1 MFDATRFLTDH
12 FDNVDGV
19 LALLAKHG
27 RTPPKRQ
34 TAARWFE
41 RGSVPGDWLAVL
53 LVVLDA
59 RGYDLSVL
67 AGYVA
72 DETPDIFG

>member
-19 LALLAKHG
+19 LSLVAKHG

-34 TAARWFE
+34 TVAKWFE

-53 LVVLDA
+53 IVIANIDRVDGA
-59 RGYDLSVL
+59 RLGDYIT
-67 AGYVA
+67 